1 MSWSYWTPL
10 EAPLAVNVEEL
21 YTRYGPMVYR
31 RCKALLKDDQAA
43 EELMQETFIQILRR
57 QDVLEVHAPSSMLYR
72 TATNLCLN
80 RIRAKGRRPEDPDDE
95 LVMRIASAPDSG
107 GVSEARSVLAR
118 IFSTQKEST
127 RTMATL
133 LLLDGRL
140 RRCHRLWLDHHRAD
154 GKATLRQPARLR
166 HQQGAGTSG
175 RGRPLPRS

>member
-1 MSWSYWTPL
+1 
-10 EAPLAVNVEEL
+10 
-21 YTRYGPMVYR
+21 MVYR
-31 RCKALLKDDQAA
+31 RCRALLKDDQAA

-133 LLLDGRL
+133 LLLDGMT
-140 RRCHRLWLDHHRAD
+140 LDEVAEEVGMSVSGVRKRMR
-154 GKATLRQPARLR
+154 GLKAHVAELEGVL
-166 HQQGAGTSG
+166 
-175 RGRPLPRS
+175 

>member
-1 MSWSYWTPL
+1 MTATRPSGSWSYWTPL

-31 RCKALLKDDQAA
+31 RCRALLKDDQAA

-133 LLLDGRL
+133 LLLDGMT
-140 RRCHRLWLDHHRAD
+140 LDEVAEEVGMSVSGVRKRMR
-154 GKATLRQPARLR
+154 GLKAHVAELEGVL
-166 HQQGAGTSG
+166 
-175 RGRPLPRS
+175 

>member
-1 MSWSYWTPL
+1 VSWSYWTPL

-133 LLLDGRL
+133 LLLDGMT
-140 RRCHRLWLDHHRAD
+140 LDEVAEEVGMSVSGVRKRMR
-154 GKATLRQPARLR
+154 GLKAHVAELEGVL
-166 HQQGAGTSG
+166 
-175 RGRPLPRS
+175 

>member
-133 LLLDGRL
+133 LLLDGMT
-140 RRCHRLWLDHHRAD
+140 LDEVAEEVGMSVSGVRKRMR
-154 GKATLRQPARLR
+154 GLKAHVAELEGVL
-166 HQQGAGTSG
+166 
-175 RGRPLPRS
+175 

>member
-31 RCKALLKDDQAA
+31 RCRALLKDDQAA

-133 LLLDGRL
+133 LLLDGMT
-140 RRCHRLWLDHHRAD
+140 LDEVAEEVGMSVSGVRKRMR
-154 GKATLRQPARLR
+154 GLKAHVAELEGVL
-166 HQQGAGTSG
+166 
-175 RGRPLPRS
+175 

>member
-1 MSWSYWTPL
+1 MTATRPSGSWSYWTPL

-57 QDVLEVHAPSSMLYR
+57 QDVLEVHAPSSLLYR

-80 RIRAKGRRPEDPDDE
+80 RIRAKARRPEDPDE

-107 GVSEARSVLAR
+107 GVSEL
-118 IFSTQKEST
+118 Q
-127 RTMATL
+127 
-133 LLLDGRL
+133 DQRL
-140 RRCHRLWLDHHRAD
+140 PRRWECQREPGQDRPRPRRQVGHQGH
-154 GKATLRQPARLR
+154 LR
-166 HQQGAGTSG
+166 GA
-175 RGRPLPRS
+175 PLPASLPE